1 MQHKDDRA
9 VAAYEA
15 AAEAHYQRQLN
26 EGDAA
31 DACLHQARKL
41 AGSLFMQALLNGD
54 ERAPCRWAPTWNGEY
69 QTAEQLALA
78 ATDNNGVAPIHLAQL
93 VARAAAGQDITGE
106 AKAMINQMISDWAR
120 TAIQHKHL
128 EAA

>member
-1 MQHKDDRA
+1 MQHEDERA
-9 VAAYEA
+9 ISDYER
-15 AAEAHYQRQLN
+15 AEEARYQRQLSDG
-26 EGDAA
+26 EAA

-54 ERAPCRWAPTWNGEY
+54 ERAPCRWAPSWDGEY
-69 QTAEQLALA
+69 QTTSDLAQA